1 MLFIKIDDETA
12 RKMQDEYDGDS
23 EAWIA
28 GEGLEKKYGFR
39 MSDSNWMLTDDFPE
53 IYGCNEKGESMQMH
67 LFL

>member
-1 MLFIKIDDETA
+1 MSTLVVLDYCVCNVLFIKIDDETA

-39 MSDSNWMLTDDFPE
+39 MSDSN
-53 IYGCNEKGESMQMH
+53 
-67 LFL
+67 